1 MTVPSAWT
9 PPRWV
14 RILVH
19 LGGLGVVCH
28 QTVIAHEPNWL
39 LLVVAVVM
47 MGLAGPDLFDRV
59 LPGNRDREHD
69 GDSQ

>member
-1 MTVPSAWT
+1 MTAASPWT

-19 LGGLGVVCH
+19 LGGLAVVGH
-28 QTVIAHEPNWL
+28 QTVKGTPNWL

-47 MGLAGPDLFDRV
+47 MGLAGPDLFDRIV
-59 LPGNRDREHD
+59 PGGHD
-69 GDSQ
+69 DHGSSDDQ